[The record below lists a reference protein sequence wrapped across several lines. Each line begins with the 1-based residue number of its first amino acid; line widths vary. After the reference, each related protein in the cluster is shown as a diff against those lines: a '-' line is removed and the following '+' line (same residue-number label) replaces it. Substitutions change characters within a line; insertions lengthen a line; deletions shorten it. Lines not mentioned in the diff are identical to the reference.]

1 MGITFK
7 NRACMKKHTYQVLE
21 YNRLLDIL
29 SRYATCPM
37 GKSDCLSLKPS
48 NDLVFVDKE
57 LRLVSEMKLL
67 LKARGFVSLSDLTD
81 ILPFLRKSSTEG
93 SYLEPKELLCI
104 LRLAQACQQSEK
116 HLESHRSLCPRMYD
130 IVRDM
135 PNCEALVK
143 ILKEAISSTGG
154 LRDSASPALKKI
166 RGRKTRLR
174 LDLQKKLQKI
184 QKLSG
189 LYDNRQ
195 DNLVTV
201 REGRY
206 VIPLRTDQKSRIEGI
221 VHDYS
226 QTRVTCFLEPV
237 EVITDNNRVSELRHE
252 ERAEEHHI
260 LINLTGMVRDLAS
273 ELEFFQSLIGRLDGL
288 YARARF
294 SEKLSCVMPEIS
306 DKNRVEL
313 KKARNPILQA
323 MTLDSKNKGEKVDEP
338 VPVDILLDDQHNI
351 LIISGPNRGGKTVT
365 LKTLGL
371 MGLMTQAGIHI
382 PVEEGSHMPIFDE
395 IMADIGDDQDIQTG
409 LSTFSAHAAHLSHI
423 IKYAGQ
429 KSLIII
435 DEPGMG
441 TDPDEGVALA
451 MSALDFLSGQ
461 GALAAVSTHLN
472 RLKSYGLLNERVTN
486 ACVEFDEEKNRPTF
500 ELRYGSPGISHGFEV
515 AEEMGMP
522 LNILDRAR
530 IYLDQDEV
538 RLNRLIDKLNALIT
552 ETARKKAEVEDVKR
566 KYYAATGKIKERL
579 VTLEAEKKIL
589 LEAKRVEAESAIREA
604 KDELKQAINLL
615 KMKKESAQAYVTE
628 EYTRISRGL
637 MDHLDQGTGEGDH
650 SKLKEVKEGQWV
662 YHRGVKKKG
671 IIQSIDLAGG
681 RALVML
687 GKVKVSADIH
697 DLEIV
702 KEARESDLN
711 KGGRSASWD
720 LLDSPARELNVIGY
734 RVDDAIPLI
743 DKTID
748 RALVGGQMSL
758 RIIHG
763 FGTGRLREAI
773 RSHLKGIPFVKGFSS
788 ADPKVGGGAI
798 TVVELS

>member
-1 MGITFK
+1 MGIKFN
-7 NRACMKKHTYQVLE
+7 NRACMKEHTHQVLE

-37 GKSDCLSLKPS
+37 GKSNCLSLKPS
-48 NDLVFVDKE
+48 NDLVFVDNE
-57 LRLVSEMKLL
+57 LRLVSEMRLL

-104 LRLAQACQQSEK
+104 LRLAQACQQSK
-116 HLESHRSLCPRMYD
+116 KYLESHRSLCPRMYD
-130 IVRDM
+130 IVRYM
-135 PNCEALVK
+135 PSCEALVK
-143 ILKEAISSTGG
+143 TLKAAISATGG
-154 LRDSASPALKKI
+154 LNDSASPALKKI
-166 RGRKTRLR
+166 RGKKTRLR

-189 LYDNRQ
+189 VYDDRQ
-195 DNLVTV
+195 DHLVTV

-206 VIPLRTDQKSRIEGI
+206 VIALRTDQKSRIEGI
-221 VHDYS
+221 IHDYS
-226 QTRVTCFLEPV
+226 QTRVTCFLEPI
-237 EVITDNNRVSELRHE
+237 EVITDNNRMAELRHE
-252 ERAEEHHI
+252 EKAEEFRI

-294 SEKLSCVMPEIS
+294 SERLFCVMPEIGH
-306 DKNRVEL
+306 KNRVEL

-323 MTLDSKNKGEKVDEP
+323 MALNSKDKGEKVDEP
-338 VPVDILLDDQHNI
+338 VPVDILMDDQHNI

-371 MGLMTQAGIHI
+371 MGLMTQSGIHI

-409 LSTFSAHAAHLSHI
+409 LSTFSAHSAHLSHI
-423 IKYAGQ
+423 VKHAGQ

-441 TDPDEGVALA
+441 TDPNEGVALA

-461 GALAAVSTHLN
+461 GTLAAVSTHLN

-486 ACVEFDEEKNRPTF
+486 ACVEFDAEKNRPTF
-500 ELRYGSPGISHGFEV
+500 RLRYGSPGISHGFEV

-522 LNILDRAR
+522 LNVLDRAR
-530 IYLDQDEV
+530 TYLDQDEV
-538 RLNRLIDKLNALIT
+538 RLNRLIDKLNALMT
-552 ETARKKAEVEDVKR
+552 ETTRERAEVEDVKT
-566 KYYAATGKIKERL
+566 KYFATTRRIKERL
-579 VTLEAEKKIL
+579 ITLEAEKKTL
-589 LEAKRVEAESAIREA
+589 LEAKRVEAEDVIKEA
-604 KDELKQAINLL
+604 KEELKQAINLL
-615 KMKKESAQAYVTE
+615 KTKKKSAQAYVTE
-628 EYTRISRGL
+628 EYARISREL
-637 MDHLDQGTGEGDH
+637 MGHLEQGPGEEGH

-662 YHRGVKKKG
+662 YHRGLKKKG
-671 IIQSIDLAGG
+671 IIQTIDLAGG

-702 KEARESDLN
+702 KEDRKYALN

-720 LLDSPARELNVIGY
+720 LKDSPARELNVIGY

-798 TVVELS
+798 TIVELS